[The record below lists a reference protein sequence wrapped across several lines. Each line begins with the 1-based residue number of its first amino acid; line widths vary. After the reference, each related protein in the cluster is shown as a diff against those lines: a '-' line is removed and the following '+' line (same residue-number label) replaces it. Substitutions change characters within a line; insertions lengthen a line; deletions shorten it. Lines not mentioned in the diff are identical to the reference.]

1 MQAPLPI
8 PPITLHEAKRNIS
21 VRHLEQLA
29 NLSLTRDT
37 PPPGDG
43 SEREIPY
50 GLFGSSSPYD
60 DLLEWSKENASQI
73 KEAVR
78 NRAFG
83 GPDGS
88 GIQWTNAFLGFM
100 ESATVYLRDSDKV
113 VEATEAY
120 KREDFE
126 TAFRLL
132 EDSTAKI
139 QEIAA
144 LWGMKFLLLCDLTE
158 SSATWG
164 SGPYC
169 GAFYSED
176 PDAPFI
182 GVGFKGTNIWN
193 WKDLITDINT
203 TVVQAD
209 EGHVYNTLVS
219 DGVYSG
225 LFGQHEPAPACDLIR
240 LGLNDLIPNIP
251 NEAGKEVV
259 THVAGHSLGGS
270 YSNLCY
276 TQFTIPGVLP
286 PMAVLGDL
294 YTFGC
299 PRIGYKDFAEAMRDH
314 QGPHTGSAWRI
325 ANKGDL
331 VTQVPPVTPWTHDS
345 PFNHVDNGYQLS
357 TGNKPVT
364 LPSEIGTLT
373 SGPDVWP
380 PSKMTFTPHYATTY
394 HENLQKAL

>member
-1 MQAPLPI
+1 M
-8 PPITLHEAKRNIS
+8 
-21 VRHLEQLA
+21 
-29 NLSLTRDT
+29 TREN
-37 PPPGDG
+37 PPPE
-43 SEREIPY
+43 SFPERDIPD

-60 DLLEWSKENASQI
+60 DLVEWSKENAPQI
-73 KEAVR
+73 KKAVK

-88 GIQWTNAFLGFM
+88 DIQWENAFLGFM
-100 ESATVYLRDSDKV
+100 QAATVYLRDSDKV

-132 EDSTAKI
+132 EDSTVKI

-158 SSATWG
+158 SSVTWG
-164 SGPYC
+164 NGPYC
-169 GAFYSED
+169 GAFYSTD

-203 TVVQAD
+203 TVVQASD
-209 EGHVYNTLVS
+209 GHVYNTQVS

-225 LFGQHEPAPACDLIR
+225 MFGNHEPAPACDLIR
-240 LGLNDLIPNIP
+240 QGLNDMTPNIP
-251 NEAGKEVV
+251 NEHGKEVLIN
-259 THVAGHSLGGS
+259 VAGHSLGGS

-286 PMAVLGDL
+286 PMAILGDL

-299 PRIGYKDFAEAMRDH
+299 PRIGYKDFAEAMREH
-314 QGPHTGSAWRI
+314 LGPHTGSAWRI

-331 VTQVPPVTPWTHDS
+331 VTQVPSVKPWVHDS
-345 PFNHVDNGYQLS
+345 PFNHVDAGYQL
-357 TGNKPVT
+357 TADAKPEQI
-364 LPSEIGTLT
+364 PSEIGTLT
-373 SGPDVWP
+373 SGPGVWP
-380 PSKMTFTPHYATTY
+380 PNKITFTPHYATTY
-394 HENLQKAL
+394 HDTLKKAMSG